1 MTGLSSPAMIVRRLS
16 PAIHL
21 AVAAAA
27 LCLAFGCQAVAA
39 EPDGDWLGVL
49 AIPGTSLR
57 VAVHLHHA
65 AKAGYAGTL
74 DQIDQGVWDAPLG
87 EVAASADTL
96 SFKVP
101 ALDAS
106 YAAKWD
112 PAAGQWVGQWTRASR
127 VSGLNLAHGLV
138 PPAPVVAGLDG
149 DWDGAIQSTM
159 GIRLRLAFHIKTGPH
174 GTIGAIDSI
183 DQKAMGVPISSISRE
198 GATVRFDLKLING
211 SFQGPLDGAGQTVA
225 GQWTQPGVKAPLT
238 LTRRRPGQAQP
249 TLNRPQ
255 TPAPPYPYRE
265 EQVAFTDDAAHV
277 RLAGTLTLP
286 KGEGPFPVAVLV
298 AGSGRN
304 TRDEPIMGH
313 QLFLVLAD
321 HLTRA
326 GIAVLRYDKRG
337 TGQSSGDYDKATTLD
352 FADDAQ
358 AGMAYLR
365 TRKDIDPRHIGL
377 IGHSEGGLIVP
388 IVATRDP
395 KTAFIVMMAGPGVF
409 GADVWIEQQRL
420 LLKAAGRDDK
430 RIATSSDLRKRMI
443 SIVRTEKDSTLAAEK
458 LRASISAEEEAKG
471 LPPDAIEALVRQI
484 NSNWFRSFLD
494 YDPAPTLAKVR
505 CPVLALNGSKDL
517 QVPAEQNLPVIRTA
531 LASNPDAEVDEL
543 PNLNHLFQTAK
554 TGGIGEYGQIE
565 ETMAPIALQTITTWV
580 LRHVGR
586 AGGAP

>member
-1 MTGLSSPAMIVRRLS
+1 
-16 PAIHL
+16 
-21 AVAAAA
+21 
-27 LCLAFGCQAVAA
+27 
-39 EPDGDWLGVL
+39 
-49 AIPGTSLR
+49 
-57 VAVHLHHA
+57 
-65 AKAGYAGTL
+65 
-74 DQIDQGVWDAPLG
+74 
-87 EVAASADTL
+87 
-96 SFKVP
+96 
-101 ALDAS
+101 
-106 YAAKWD
+106 
-112 PAAGQWVGQWTRASR
+112 
-127 VSGLNLAHGLV
+127 
-138 PPAPVVAGLDG
+138 
-149 DWDGAIQSTM
+149 
-159 GIRLRLAFHIKTGPH
+159 
-174 GTIGAIDSI
+174 
-183 DQKAMGVPISSISRE
+183 
-198 GATVRFDLKLING
+198 
-211 SFQGPLDGAGQTVA
+211 
-225 GQWTQPGVKAPLT
+225 
-238 LTRRRPGQAQP
+238 
-249 TLNRPQ
+249 
-255 TPAPPYPYRE
+255 
-265 EQVAFTDDAAHV
+265 
-277 RLAGTLTLP
+277 
-286 KGEGPFPVAVLV
+286 
-298 AGSGRN
+298 
-304 TRDEPIMGH
+304 MGH